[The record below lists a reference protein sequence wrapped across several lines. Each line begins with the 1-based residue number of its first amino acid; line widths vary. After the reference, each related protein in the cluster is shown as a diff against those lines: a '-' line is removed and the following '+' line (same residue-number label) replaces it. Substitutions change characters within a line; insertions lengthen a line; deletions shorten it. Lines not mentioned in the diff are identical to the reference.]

1 MGRPRADSQELVVYN
16 PREATW
22 RRRLEAL
29 VFGGQNGAARNEASA
44 CGGGRARAE
53 SNEIVLYDPSLMAR
67 INHLVFGGI
76 LTLFSPGEPALLED
90 NVPTLV
96 SYFDSASLLAAGVVS
111 RHWHSIATADQFW
124 RVIVRED
131 YSLDPACI
139 DPPPRPVKALWLKM
153 RRAFRSLLASDAAPP
168 PACAQPL
175 PVLPD
180 RIVVH

>member
-1 MGRPRADSQELVVYN
+1 M
-16 PREATW
+16 
-22 RRRLEAL
+22 AL
-29 VFGGQNGAARNEASA
+29 TS
-44 CGGGRARAE
+44 
-53 SNEIVLYDPSLMAR
+53 
-67 INHLVFGGI
+67 
-76 LTLFSPGEPALLED
+76 
-90 NVPTLV
+90 
-96 SYFDSASLLAAGVVS
+96 VVS

-153 RRAFRSLLASDAAPP
+153 RRAFRSLLAADAAPP